1 MTSQRHLKYFQ
12 VLLKEKTYAQWV
24 GLHLSSVYCGAAHY
38 FAQSDKKK
46 TSLRETFFG
55 KTFPCRRNL
64 NTFIRLEFCSTS

>member
-46 TSLRETFFG
+46 PVYVRPFLVRHFHADAT
-55 KTFPCRRNL
+55 
-64 NTFIRLEFCSTS
+64 